1 MNRKG
6 KKMFKKLLTILI
18 ITALAVTVGLVG
30 ISCKTAVVAETTAA
44 VTTAAATT
52 AAAAATTAAA
62 AETTAAAETKDITKY
77 KIGSYWPAVHPYYE
91 SVKKGLAKHKED
103 FGVDVYSQIGT
114 DWTQPTENEQV
125 EALVAQGYNG
135 LMIFP
140 LDAAGAN
147 ALYEEIV
154 AKGVPIVNFGAA
166 TLVPTPASFTVATDV
181 KAAAM
186 IATEKVIATMG
197 GKGGILNVLEV
208 VTDPNTILR
217 KQGVEEVV
225 AKYPDVTI
233 VQTIGDMNAVEQ
245 CIEKI
250 SSALAAQGDK
260 INGIVTTGYNPTVAV
275 ATILSEMKNTK
286 IAFVGIDDDPV
297 VLKAIKE
304 GYVTGTFNQNPYLQ
318 GYCAPVLLEYLIDG
332 LKTKEAYA
340 FIDTSGVLITKD
352 NVDGGFM
359 DTLWKAATD
368 LAANA
373 KATYFQ

>member
-1 MNRKG
+1 
-6 KKMFKKLLTILI
+6 MFKKSLTII
-18 ITALAVTVGLVG
+18 MIAALVATIGLVG
-30 ISCKTAVVAETTAA
+30 IGCKTAVVAETTAA
-44 VTTAAATT
+44 AVTT
-52 AAAAATTAAA
+52 AA
-62 AETTAAAETKDITKY
+62 AETTAAAATTAAETTKDLTKY
-77 KIGSYWPAVHPYYE
+77 KVGSYWPAVHPYYE

-103 FGVDVYSQIGT
+103 FGVEVYSQIGT

-147 ALYEEIV
+147 ALYAEIV

-166 TLVPTPASFTVATDV
+166 TLVPTPASFTVATNV

-186 IATEKVIATMG
+186 IATEKVIETMG
-197 GKGGILNVLEV
+197 EKGGILNVLEV

-217 KQGVEEVV
+217 KEGVEEVV

-260 INGIVTTGYNPTVAV
+260 VTGIVTTGYNPTVAV
-275 ATILSEMKNTK
+275 STILSEMKNTK

-318 GYCAPVLLEYLIDG
+318 GYVCPLLLQYLIDG
-332 LKTKEAYA
+332 AVTKEAYV
-340 FIDTSGVLITKD
+340 FIDSSGVLITKE

-359 DTLWKAATD
+359 DTLWGAATD
-368 LAANA
+368 LAAKA
-373 KATYFQ
+373 KTEYFK

>member
-1 MNRKG
+1 
-6 KKMFKKLLTILI
+6 MFKRILI
-18 ITALAVTVGLVG
+18 ILSVAALIATIGLVG
-30 ISCKTAVVAETTAA
+30 CKTTTTTTAAAETTA
-44 VTTAAATT
+44 AAATT
-52 AAAAATTAAA
+52 AAAETTVA
-62 AETTAAAETKDITKY
+62 AETTAAAETTKDLSKY

-91 SVKKGLAKHKED
+91 SVKKGLAKHKDD

-135 LMIFP
+135 LMVFP
-140 LDAAGAN
+140 LDASGAN
-147 ALYEEIV
+147 SLYEEIV
-154 AKGVPIVNFGAA
+154 AKGVPIINFGAA
-166 TLVPTPASFTVATDV
+166 TQTPTPASFTVATDV

-186 IATEKVIATMG
+186 EATEKVIATMG
-197 GKGGILNVLEV
+197 EKGGILNVLEV

-225 AKYPDVTI
+225 AKYPDVKI

-250 SSALAAQGDK
+250 SNALAAQGDK

-275 ATILSEMKNTK
+275 ATILSEMKNDK

-318 GYCAPVLLEYLIDG
+318 GYVTPLLLQYLIDG
-332 LKTKEAYA
+332 AETKEPYV
-340 FIDTSGVLITKD
+340 FINSSGVLITKD

-359 DTLWKAATD
+359 DTLWGAATD
-368 LAANA
+368 LAKNA
-373 KATYFQ
+373 KTEYFK

>member
-304 GYVTGTFNQNPYLQ
+304 GSTRIHTCRVI
-318 GYCAPVLLEYLIDG
+318 AHR
-332 LKTKEAYA
+332 
-340 FIDTSGVLITKD
+340 
-352 NVDGGFM
+352 
-359 DTLWKAATD
+359 
-368 LAANA
+368 
-373 KATYFQ
+373 YFWNT

>member
-1 MNRKG
+1 
-6 KKMFKKLLTILI
+6 MFKKLLIILI
-18 ITALAVTVGLVG
+18 VAALITTIGLVG
-30 ISCKTAVVAETTAA
+30 CKTTAA
-44 VTTAAATT
+44 TTT
-52 AAAAATTAAA
+52 AAAATTTTAAA
-62 AETTAAAETKDITKY
+62 AETTAAAAETTAAAAETTKDVSKY

-91 SVKKGLAKHKED
+91 SVKKGLAKHKAD

-125 EALVAQGYNG
+125 AALVAQGYNG

-140 LDAAGAN
+140 LDASGAN
-147 ALYEEIV
+147 ALYTEIV

-166 TLVPTPASFTVATDV
+166 TQVPTPASFTVATDV

-197 GKGGILNVLEV
+197 KKGGILNVLEV

-225 AKYPDVTI
+225 AKYPDVKI
-233 VQTIGDMNAVEQ
+233 VQTIGDMNDVAQ

-250 SSALAAQGDK
+250 SNALAAQGDK
-260 INGIVTTGYNPTVAV
+260 VNGIVTTGYNPSVAV

-318 GYCAPVLLEYLIDG
+318 GYVAPILLEYLIDG
-332 LKTKEAYA
+332 LVKKQDYT
-340 FIDTSGVLITKD
+340 FIDTAGVLITKE

-359 DTLWKAATD
+359 DTLWGAATD
-368 LAANA
+368 LAKNA
-373 KATYFQ
+373 KTEYFK

>member
-1 MNRKG
+1 
-6 KKMFKKLLTILI
+6 MFKKLLTILI
-18 ITALAVTVGLVG
+18 IAAFAATVGLVG
-30 ISCKTAVVAETTAA
+30 FGCKTTAVAETTAA
-44 VTTAAATT
+44 V
-52 AAAAATTAAA
+52 TTAAA
-62 AETTAAAETKDITKY
+62 AETTAAAETRDISKY
-77 KIGSYWPAVHPYYE
+77 KLGSYWPAVHPYYE
-91 SVKKGLAKHKED
+91 SVKKGLAKHKVD

-140 LDAAGAN
+140 LDASGAN
-147 ALYEEIV
+147 ALYAEIV
-154 AKGVPIVNFGAA
+154 AKGIPVVNYGAA
-166 TLVPTPASFTVATDV
+166 TQVPTPASFTIATDV

-186 IATEKVIATMG
+186 IATETVIAKMG
-197 GKGGILNVLEV
+197 GKGGILDVLEV

-225 AKYPDVTI
+225 AKYPDVKI

-250 SSALAAQGDK
+250 TSALAAQGDK
-260 INGIVTTGYNPTVAV
+260 VNGIVTTGYNPSVAV

-286 IAFVGIDDDPV
+286 IAFCGIDDDPV

-318 GYCAPVLLEYLIDG
+318 GYVAPLLLQYLIDG
-332 LKTKEAYA
+332 LEKKEDYK
-340 FIDTSGVLITKD
+340 FIDSSGVLITKD

-359 DTLWKAATD
+359 DTLWGAATD
-368 LAANA
+368 LAKNA
-373 KATYFQ
+373 KTEYFK